1 MIFPRKLFPVQ
12 HRECGL
18 LQLRYDGDAM
28 SCCDDYVSKNRAV
41 TTESFKIWTFS
52 TYHASRKYWK
62 F

>member
-41 TTESFKIWTFS
+41 TTESFKI
-52 TYHASRKYWK
+52 
-62 F
+62 